1 MARAPKDYAAERRK
15 LEEKMQAMM
24 AKQAEKEARLQEANR
39 RQIVRF
45 VEAVG
50 ADGLAPEIIM
60 GILVEGTERAKN
72 PMHAANFRR
81 KGEEHFARKP
91 RAPRTDKSGGS
102 EPQGGD
108 QSQPEA
114 QAA

>member
-15 LEEKMQAMM
+15 LDEKMQAML

-45 VEAVG
+45 VESAKGSELDPYVLMG
-50 ADGLAPEIIM
+50 LILDGIEK
-60 GILVEGTERAKN
+60 AKN
-72 PMHAANFRR
+72 PIMAGNFRR
-81 KGEEHFARKP
+81 KGEEYLAPKP
-91 RAPRTDKSGGS
+91 RAPRADKSGGG

-108 QSQPEA
+108 QGHAEP